1 MNRALDRL
9 ATVSR
14 LFFEQRVVDLRKENE
29 KLKAQNAWHEFGP
42 EALQR
47 ALFIASSS
55 TYTPVTC
62 ACRACWKARR
72 FDTEYESMD
81 HIMAE
86 FQRGETRECMIKECL
101 LIHAHQLGLSVVT
114 RQETVLPDTLDPES
128 FVKEARRRYD
138 RCPDAHLE
146 VWDQCDGGW
155 EIVYGSKFAS
165 AQFHTNPDLGKL
177 QELFEIITDSDDRFF
192 YDDGERIWDRFQ

>member
-29 KLKAQNAWHEFGP
+29 KLKSQNAWHELGP

-47 ALFIASSS
+47 ALLIASY

-72 FDTEYESMD
+72 FDTEYESME

-86 FQRGETRECMIKECL
+86 FRRGETRECVIKECL
-101 LIHAHQLGLSVVT
+101 MIHAHKVGLSVVT

-128 FVKEARRRYD
+128 FVREARRIYD

-146 VWDQCDGGW
+146 LWNQCDGGW
-155 EIVYGSKFAS
+155 EIFYGSKFAS

-177 QELFEIITDSDDRFF
+177 QELFEIITDCDDRFF
-192 YDDGERIWDRFQ
+192 YDDGERIRDRFE